1 MNLQTIEQEA
11 LNLPIEERASLAEK
25 LLSSLDALTEPE
37 AERLWL
43 MEAQRRCAEID
54 QGLVELVSAEEMEQR
69 IQAILQ

>member
-1 MNLQTIEQEA
+1 MNPQTIEQEA
-11 LNLPIEERASLAEK
+11 LNLPIEDRASLAEK

-54 QGLVELVSAEEMEQR
+54 QGLVELVSAEEMEHR

>member
-1 MNLQTIEQEA
+1 MNLPTIEQEA
-11 LNLPIEERASLAEK
+11 LNLPIEDRASLAEK

-54 QGLVELVSAEEMEQR
+54 QGLVELVSAEEMEHR

>member
-11 LNLPIEERASLAEK
+11 LNLPIEDRASLVEK

-54 QGLVELVSAEEMEQR
+54 QRGKAQ
-69 IQAILQ
+69 

>member
-11 LNLPIEERASLAEK
+11 LNLPIEDRAGLAEK
-25 LLSSLDALTEPE
+25 LLSSLDALTEQE

-43 MEAQRRCAEID
+43 MEVQRRCAEID
-54 QGLVELVSAEEMEQR
+54 QGLVELVSAEEMEHR

>member
-1 MNLQTIEQEA
+1 M
-11 LNLPIEERASLAEK
+11 NLPIEDRAGLAEK

-54 QGLVELVSAEEMEQR
+54 QGLVELVSAEEMEHR

>member
-11 LNLPIEERASLAEK
+11 LNLPIEDRASLVET

-54 QGLVELVSAEEMEQR
+54 QGLVDLVSAEEMERR
-69 IQAILQ
+69 IQTLLQ